1 MKLINA
7 RSDEAASGLGMLALL
22 PMGAVEQHALHLPL
36 GTDSLIVEAI
46 AAAVE
51 RRLPT
56 RVVLLPT
63 LSVGASDHH
72 LTMPGTISIG
82 TQTAAD
88 HATHQ
93 CVSLAQ
99 STGIRTVVLLNG
111 HGGNQPAC
119 RLALERLRAS
129 APGVRGFAVDYWGPM
144 FDELDAAGTAHPAAM
159 GHADSI
165 ETSILLAT
173 HPALVDMG
181 RAAEDG
187 YQDALPAHVATT
199 AGIPQ
204 RTRHGGVGDPR
215 RATAVDGE
223 LYFGAA
229 VDGIVALIEAIVGAS
244 DSPQKERNG
253 IDDSP

>member
-1 MKLINA
+1 MKLINS
-7 RSDEAASGLGMLALL
+7 RSDQAASGPGMVALL
-22 PMGAVEQHALHLPL
+22 PMGAVEQHSLHLPL
-36 GTDSLIVEAI
+36 GTDTLIVEAI

-72 LTMPGTISIG
+72 LAMPGTISIG

-93 CVSLAQ
+93 CLSLAQ
-99 STGIRTVVLLNG
+99 STGIRTFVLLNG

-119 RLALERLRAS
+119 RLALEKLRAA

-144 FDELDAAGTAHPAAM
+144 FDELDASGTARPAAM
-159 GHADSI
+159 GHADAI

-173 HPALVDMG
+173 HPALVDMD
-181 RAAEDG
+181 RAVEDG
-187 YQDALPAHVATT
+187 YQDALPAYVTT
-199 AGIPQ
+199 TEGIPE

-215 RATAVDGE
+215 RATATDGE
-223 LYFGAA
+223 RYFGAA
-229 VDGIVALIEAIVGAS
+229 VEGIVTLIGTIVGAS

-253 IDDSP
+253 VDDSH